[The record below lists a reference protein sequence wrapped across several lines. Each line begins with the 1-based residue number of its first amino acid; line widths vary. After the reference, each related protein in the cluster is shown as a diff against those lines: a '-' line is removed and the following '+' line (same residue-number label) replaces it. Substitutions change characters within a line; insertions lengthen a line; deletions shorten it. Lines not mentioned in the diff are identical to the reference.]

1 MAEET
6 SIGSAAPSTP
16 SAPAGAQRLRTFAVI
31 LAALAILIAAGPF
44 VLDTYMVNIL
54 IRAFHYALVTLTVDI
69 LWGYAGIL
77 TFGQAAFFGIG
88 AYAAALVFTH
98 IGFSTTTIALAVA
111 LALAAPALVGL
122 LVGWLSFYPGSKPL
136 YASVVSLAFPIV
148 VTQIIFSGGTF
159 TGSSSGLVGYQVV
172 DFSIEAWFWIAGG
185 TLIVLGALAF
195 IFVRSEMA
203 RILVAIRDNEER
215 CSYLGV
221 NTPRVKILLTA
232 ALASVA
238 GLAGFSYANFS
249 AVVAPELTSFV
260 FGTELVIYVAL
271 GGRGTLIGPVL
282 GTIGI
287 DVLSSYL
294 SGDLPYVWKLI
305 VGLIF
310 IAVIVVL
317 PNGIAPLAVVAW
329 RRLVHA
335 RRATGC
341 ERPVVDLRSKPV
353 AVVSTATLEIVGVS
367 KSFGSL
373 KVLEGINLTIVDGE
387 LVSLVGPNGA
397 GKTTLMRCV
406 SDGRERSSGLVRVNG
421 CDIETMP
428 PFRIASLGVGRKF
441 QTAGIFESLTVAECL
456 RIACALHDQ
465 PSFLR
470 SLEQLALPA
479 AARLVI
485 DATGLAELL
494 SREARFLS
502 HGQKQAL
509 ELAMVLALEP
519 QIILLDEPTAG
530 LTKAERARIGRVL
543 VDLVAQYHLAVVL
556 VEHDLD
562 FVREISSRVVVLHQ
576 GKIVLDGTVAEVVD
590 LPDRAQHLPGDGL
603 CLMWHP
609 CLRRRQRLMWR
620 IWRAVTAI
628 RSLSATFHLRSA
640 AAK

>member
-1 MAEET
+1 VTEEST
-6 SIGSAAPSTP
+6 IASVAPSTP
-16 SAPAGAQRLRTFAVI
+16 SARAGVERLRRFAAV
-31 LAALAILIAAGPF
+31 LGALAILVAAGPF
-44 VLDTYMVNIL
+44 VLDTYLVNTL
-54 IRAFHYALVTLTVDI
+54 IRAFHYALVALTVDI

-98 IGFSTTTIALAVA
+98 IGFSPATIALAIA
-111 LALAAPALVGL
+111 LALAAPAFVGL
-122 LVGWLSFYPGSKPL
+122 LLGWLSFYPGSTPL

-172 DFSIEAWFWIAGG
+172 DFPIEAWFWVAGG
-185 TLIVLGALAF
+185 GLIVFGALAYV
-195 IFVRSEMA
+195 FVKSEMA
-203 RILVAIRDNEER
+203 RVLVAIRDNEER
-215 CSYLGV
+215 CSYLGI

-232 ALASVA
+232 ALAGIA

-249 AVVAPELTSFV
+249 AVVAPELTGFV

-271 GGRGTLIGPVL
+271 GGRGTLIGPLV

-310 IAVIVVL
+310 IAVIVAL
-317 PNGIAPLAVVAW
+317 PNGIAPLVEAAW
-329 RRLVHA
+329 RRLVHT
-335 RRATGC
+335 RRATGS
-341 ERPVVDLRSKPV
+341 ERPVGLSSKPV
-353 AVVSTATLEIVGVS
+353 AAVSTATLEIVGVS

-421 CDIETMP
+421 QDIEIMP
-428 PFRIASLGVGRKF
+428 PFRIASLGLGRKF

-543 VDLVAQYHLAVVL
+543 IDLVAQHRLAVVL

-576 GKIVLDGTVAEVVD
+576 GKIVLDGTVADVVGSQIVRNIY
-590 LPDRAQHLPGDGL
+590 LGAGH
-603 CLMWHP
+603 
-609 CLRRRQRLMWR
+609 
-620 IWRAVTAI
+620 A
-628 RSLSATFHLRSA
+628 
-640 AAK
+640 

>member
-1 MAEET
+1 MTEEST
-6 SIGSAAPSTP
+6 IASVAPSTP
-16 SAPAGAQRLRTFAVI
+16 SARASAQRLRAFAAV
-31 LAALAILIAAGPF
+31 LGALAIVVAVGPF
-44 VLDTYMVNIL
+44 VLDTYLVNTL
-54 IRAFHYALVTLTVDI
+54 IRAFHYALVALTVDI

-98 IGFSTTTIALAVA
+98 IGFSPATIALAIA

-122 LVGWLSFYPGSKPL
+122 LVGWLSFYPGSTPL

-185 TLIVLGALAF
+185 ALIVFGALAY
-195 IFVRSEMA
+195 IFVKSEMA
-203 RILVAIRDNEER
+203 RVLVAIRDNEER
-215 CSYLGV
+215 CSYLGI

-232 ALASVA
+232 ALASIA

-271 GGRGTLIGPVL
+271 GGRGTLIGPLV

-310 IAVIVVL
+310 IAVIVAL
-317 PNGIAPLAVVAW
+317 PNGIAPLVEAAW
-329 RRLVHA
+329 RRVVHA
-335 RRATGC
+335 RRAAGSD
-341 ERPVVDLRSKPV
+341 RLVVRLCSKPV
-353 AVVSTATLEIVGVS
+353 AAVSTTTLEIVGVS

-421 CDIETMP
+421 YDIATMP
-428 PFRIASLGVGRKF
+428 PFRVASLGVGRKF

-470 SLEQLALPA
+470 SLERLALPA

-543 VDLVAQYHLAVVL
+543 VDLVAQYRLAVVL

-576 GKIVLDGTVAEVVD
+576 GKIVLDGTVADVVGSQIVRNIY
-590 LPDRAQHLPGDGL
+590 LGTGHA
-603 CLMWHP
+603 
-609 CLRRRQRLMWR
+609 
-620 IWRAVTAI
+620 
-628 RSLSATFHLRSA
+628 
-640 AAK
+640 

>member
-1 MAEET
+1 
-6 SIGSAAPSTP
+6 
-16 SAPAGAQRLRTFAVI
+16 
-31 LAALAILIAAGPF
+31 
-44 VLDTYMVNIL
+44 MVNIL
-54 IRAFHYALVTLTVDI
+54 IRAFHYALVVLTVDI

-98 IGFSTTTIALAVA
+98 IGSSPTTITLAVA
-111 LALAAPALVGL
+111 LAVLAPALTGL
-122 LVGWLSFYPGSKPL
+122 LVGWLSFYPGSTQL

-159 TGSSSGLVGYQVV
+159 TGSSSGLVGYQVF
-172 DFSIEAWFWIAGG
+172 DLSIEAWFWIAGG
-185 TLIVLGALAF
+185 ALVACGALAF
-195 IFVRSEMA
+195 IFVKSEMA

-215 CSYLGV
+215 CSYLGI

-232 ALASVA
+232 ALAGIA

-310 IAVIVVL
+310 IAVIVAL
-317 PNGIAPLAVVAW
+317 PNGMAQLAKIAW
-329 RRLVHA
+329 RKLAQGRGATVSQRHA
-335 RRATGC
+335 VSLHA
-341 ERPVVDLRSKPV
+341 KPAI
-353 AVVSTATLEIVGVS
+353 AVSAARLEISHVS

-373 KVLEGINLTIVDGE
+373 KVLEGIDLTIVDGE

-397 GKTTLMRCV
+397 GKTTLMRCI
-406 SDGRERSSGLVRVNG
+406 SDGRERSGGQVRVNDV
-421 CDIETMP
+421 DIGSKA
-428 PFRIASLGVGRKF
+428 PFRIAALGLGRKF

-465 PSFLR
+465 PSFLHP
-470 SLEQLALPA
+470 LEQLALPA

-485 DATGLAELL
+485 DVTGLADVL

-519 QIILLDEPTAG
+519 RIILLDEPTAG
-530 LTKAERARIGRVL
+530 LTKSERARIGRVL
-543 VDLVAQYHLAVVL
+543 VDLVAQYRLAVVL

-576 GKIVLDGTVAEVVD
+576 GRIVLDGTVGEVVGSQIVRNIY
-590 LPDRAQHLPGDGL
+590 LG
-603 CLMWHP
+603 
-609 CLRRRQRLMWR
+609 
-620 IWRAVTAI
+620 TA
-628 RSLSATFHLRSA
+628 
-640 AAK
+640 

>member
-1 MAEET
+1 MTEEST
-6 SIGSAAPSTP
+6 IASVAPSTP
-16 SAPAGAQRLRTFAVI
+16 SARANAQRLRAFAAV
-31 LAALAILIAAGPF
+31 LGALAIVVAAGPF
-44 VLDTYMVNIL
+44 VLDTYLLNTL
-54 IRAFHYALVTLTVDI
+54 IRAFHYALVALTVDI

-98 IGFSTTTIALAVA
+98 IGFSPATIAFAIA

-122 LVGWLSFYPGSKPL
+122 LVGWLSFYPGSTPL

-159 TGSSSGLVGYQVV
+159 SGSSSGLVGYQVI

-185 TLIVLGALAF
+185 ALIVFGALAY
-195 IFVRSEMA
+195 IFVKSEMA
-203 RILVAIRDNEER
+203 RVLVAIRDNEER
-215 CSYLGV
+215 CSYLGI

-232 ALASVA
+232 ALASIA
-238 GLAGFSYANFS
+238 GLTGFSYANFS

-271 GGRGTLIGPVL
+271 GGRGTLIGPLV
-282 GTIGI
+282 GTIGM

-310 IAVIVVL
+310 IAVIVAL
-317 PNGIAPLAVVAW
+317 PNGIAPLVEATW
-329 RRLVHA
+329 RRVVHA
-335 RRATGC
+335 RRAAGSD
-341 ERPVVDLRSKPV
+341 RLVVRLCSKPV
-353 AVVSTATLEIVGVS
+353 AAVSTTTLEIVGVS

-373 KVLEGINLTIVDGE
+373 KVLEGISLTIVDGE

-421 CDIETMP
+421 YDIATMP
-428 PFRIASLGVGRKF
+428 PFRVASLGVGRKF

-470 SLEQLALPA
+470 SLERLALPA

-543 VDLVAQYHLAVVL
+543 VDLVAQYRLAVVL

-576 GKIVLDGTVAEVVD
+576 GKIVLDGTVADVVGSQIVRNIY
-590 LPDRAQHLPGDGL
+590 LGTGHA
-603 CLMWHP
+603 
-609 CLRRRQRLMWR
+609 
-620 IWRAVTAI
+620 
-628 RSLSATFHLRSA
+628 
-640 AAK
+640 

>member
-1 MAEET
+1 LAVTEEST
-6 SIGSAAPSTP
+6 IASVARPTP
-16 SAPAGAQRLRTFAVI
+16 SARAGAQRLRT
-31 LAALAILIAAGPF
+31 LAGVLGALAILVAAGPF
-44 VLDTYMVNIL
+44 VLDTYLVNSL
-54 IRAFHYALVTLTVDI
+54 IRAFHYALVALTVDI

-98 IGFSTTTIALAVA
+98 IGFSPATIALAIA
-111 LALAAPALVGL
+111 LAIAAPALVGL
-122 LVGWLSFYPGSKPL
+122 LVGWLSFYPGSTPL

-159 TGSSSGLVGYQVV
+159 TGSSSGLVGYQVI

-185 TLIVLGALAF
+185 ALIVFGALAYV
-195 IFVRSEMA
+195 FVKSEMA
-203 RILVAIRDNEER
+203 RVLVAIRDNEER
-215 CSYLGV
+215 CSYLGI

-271 GGRGTLIGPVL
+271 GGRGTLIGPL
-282 GTIGI
+282 AGTIGI
-287 DVLSSYL
+287 DVLSAYL

-310 IAVIVVL
+310 IAVIVAL
-317 PNGIAPLAVVAW
+317 PNGIAPLVEAAW
-329 RRLVHA
+329 RRLVHT
-335 RRATGC
+335 RRATGSQ
-341 ERPVVDLRSKPV
+341 RPVVGLRSKPV
-353 AVVSTATLEIVGVS
+353 AAVSTATLEIVGVS

-406 SDGRERSSGLVRVNG
+406 SDGRERSSGRVRVNG
-421 CDIETMP
+421 HDIEIMP
-428 PFRIASLGVGRKF
+428 PFRIASLGLGRKF
-441 QTAGIFESLTVAECL
+441 QTAGVFESLTVAECL

-465 PSFLR
+465 PSFLH

-509 ELAMVLALEP
+509 ELTMVLALEP

-543 VDLVAQYHLAVVL
+543 VDLVAQHRLAVVL

-576 GKIVLDGTVAEVVD
+576 GKIVLDGTVADVVGSEIVRNIY
-590 LPDRAQHLPGDGL
+590 LGAGHG
-603 CLMWHP
+603 
-609 CLRRRQRLMWR
+609 
-620 IWRAVTAI
+620 
-628 RSLSATFHLRSA
+628 
-640 AAK
+640 

>member
-1 MAEET
+1 VADERT
-6 SIGSAAPSTP
+6 VASGAP
-16 SAPAGAQRLRTFAVI
+16 SAPTARAGAQRLRALAAV
-31 LAALAILIAAGPF
+31 LGALAILIAAGPF
-44 VLDTYMVNIL
+44 VLDTYLVNTL
-54 IRAFHYALVTLTVDI
+54 IRAFHYALVALTVDI

-88 AYAAALVFTH
+88 AYGAALVFTH
-98 IGFSTTTIALAVA
+98 IGFSPATIALAIA
-111 LALAAPALVGL
+111 LALAAPAFVGL
-122 LVGWLSFYPGSKPL
+122 LVGWLSFYPSSTPL
-136 YASVVSLAFPIV
+136 YASVISLAFPIV

-159 TGSSSGLVGYQVV
+159 TGSSSGLVGYQVL
-172 DFSIEAWFWIAGG
+172 DLSIEAWFWLAG
-185 TLIVLGALAF
+185 GALAVF
-195 IFVRSEMA
+195 AAVAYLFVKSEMA
-203 RILVAIRDNEER
+203 RVLVAIRDNEER
-215 CSYLGV
+215 CSYLGI

-232 ALASVA
+232 ALASIA

-271 GGRGTLIGPVL
+271 GGRGTLIGPLL

-287 DVLSSYL
+287 DVLSAYL
-294 SGDLPYVWKLI
+294 SGDLPYIWKLI

-310 IAVIVVL
+310 IVVIVAL
-317 PNGIAPLAVVAW
+317 PNGIAPLVDAVW
-329 RRLVHA
+329 RRLVHT
-335 RRATGC
+335 RRAPGSA
-341 ERPVVDLRSKPV
+341 RPVVGLRSKPV
-353 AVVSTATLEIVGVS
+353 TAVSTATLEIVDVS

-373 KVLEGINLTIVDGE
+373 RVLEGINLTIVDGE

-406 SDGRERSSGLVRVNG
+406 SDGRERSSGLVRVNDH
-421 CDIETMP
+421 DIETMP
-428 PFRIASLGVGRKF
+428 PFRVASLGLGRKF

-456 RIACALHDQ
+456 RIACVRHDP
-465 PSFLR
+465 PSFLH
-470 SLEQLALPA
+470 SLEQLVLPA

-485 DATGLAELL
+485 DATGLVELL

-543 VDLVAQYHLAVVL
+543 VDLVARYRLAVVL

-562 FVREISSRVVVLHQ
+562 FVGEISSRVVVLHQ
-576 GKIVLDGTVAEVVD
+576 GKIVLDGTVIDVVGSQIVRNIY
-590 LPDRAQHLPGDGL
+590 LGSGHA
-603 CLMWHP
+603 
-609 CLRRRQRLMWR
+609 
-620 IWRAVTAI
+620 
-628 RSLSATFHLRSA
+628 
-640 AAK
+640 